1 MPSSSSSSSLP
12 IRLHGI
18 VGHPLGHTLS
28 PLVHNWGFR
37 HYGIPGVYLAWPV
50 EPGRLADFVT
60 AVRVLGIAGVS
71 VTIPHK
77 TAIMPFLD
85 VITDRSRA
93 VGAVNTLFWR
103 DGQLLGE
110 NTDVAG
116 FVRPL
121 VERGFSPA
129 SALVLGCGG
138 AARAAVAGLRELAV
152 PDVRVSNRT
161 PERAEGLR
169 RDFGV
174 EFVPWEKRGDFGGGL
189 VVNATP
195 LGMLG
200 QNEGLSPMPREA
212 LGPSVVAFD
221 LVYNPY
227 RTQFVRDAAAAG
239 AQVIVGLEMFFWQ
252 AVEQFRLWTGRT
264 LPRDEVWEL
273 LRTELEG

>member
-1 MPSSSSSSSLP
+1 MSSSSSSFLP
-12 IRLHGI
+12 TRLYGI

-37 HYGIPGVYLAWPV
+37 HFGIPGVYLAWPV

-77 TAIMPFLD
+77 TAIMPLLD
-85 VITDRSRA
+85 DITDRA
-93 VGAVNTLFWR
+93 AKVGAVNTLYWR
-103 DGQLLGE
+103 EGRLCGE

-116 FVRPL
+116 FIRPF
-121 VERGFSPA
+121 VERGIRPA

-161 PERAEGLR
+161 PGRAEGVC

-174 EFVPWEKRGDFGGGL
+174 AFVPWEKRGEFAAGL
-189 VVNATP
+189 VVNTTP

-200 QNEGLSPMPREA
+200 QNEGLSPMPAEA
-212 LGPSVVAFD
+212 LGPTGLAYD

-227 RTQFVRDAAAAG
+227 ATRFVRDAAAAG
-239 AQVIVGLEMFFWQ
+239 AGVIVGLEMFFWQ
-252 AVEQFRLWTGRT
+252 AVEQFRLWTGRA
-264 LPRDEVWEL
+264 LPRDEAWEL
-273 LRTELEG
+273 LRAALEG